1 MSVSG
6 HVTNTPTFPYCIFFT
21 PIKATKPFEAWENA
35 KGRLT
40 ISLSFDAD
48 WMRGCRVFWTNHRDT
63 IIQTGYK
70 ISLKSTGKIKKEDTA
85 THSGTEVHRH
95 KRMGGQKEVIQAHYG
110 GKILQHVTIPRD

>member
-1 MSVSG
+1 
-6 HVTNTPTFPYCIFFT
+6 
-21 PIKATKPFEAWENA
+21 
-35 KGRLT
+35 
-40 ISLSFDAD
+40 
-48 WMRGCRVFWTNHRDT
+48 MRGCRVFWTNHIDT